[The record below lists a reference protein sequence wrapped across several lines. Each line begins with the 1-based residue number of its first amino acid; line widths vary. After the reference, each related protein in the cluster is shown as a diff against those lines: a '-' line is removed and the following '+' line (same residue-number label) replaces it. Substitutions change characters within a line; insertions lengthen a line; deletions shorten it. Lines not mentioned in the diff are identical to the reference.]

1 MTGVI
6 IFCSICMIGVAFM
19 VYALVATQ
27 QDLSNENRKIRHDR
41 QIHRAA

>member
-6 IFCSICMIGVAFM
+6 IFCSICMVGVAFM

-27 QDLSNENRKIRHDR
+27 QDLSNGNRRVRDDR
-41 QIHRAA
+41 QIRRAA